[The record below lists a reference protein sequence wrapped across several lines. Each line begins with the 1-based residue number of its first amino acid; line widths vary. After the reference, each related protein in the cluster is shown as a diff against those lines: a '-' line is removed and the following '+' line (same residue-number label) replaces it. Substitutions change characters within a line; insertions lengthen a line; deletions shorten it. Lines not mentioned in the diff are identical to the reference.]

1 MPYTRKTMKPA
12 KAKYRKKGGK
22 YATKRMGAKP
32 KMNPGY

>member
-1 MPYTRKTMKPA
+1 MPYTKMKPP

-32 KMNPGY
+32 KMNPGGY